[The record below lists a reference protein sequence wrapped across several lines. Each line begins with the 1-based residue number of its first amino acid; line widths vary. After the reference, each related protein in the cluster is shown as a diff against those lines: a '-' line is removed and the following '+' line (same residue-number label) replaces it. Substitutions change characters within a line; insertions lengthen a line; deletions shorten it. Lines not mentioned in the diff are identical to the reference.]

1 MTQEGA
7 LHLILIFD
15 YIADWAK
22 ESYRP
27 SVLKQLTS
35 LATGEDFD
43 RIVLEPDVGVVPH
56 GKPVPLLTTSA
67 HQDIQ
72 MDEEPEVSDGSDGG
86 SVHVEEH
93 SNVNFLH
100 MPTSDYGTI
109 RPMNTAVFRCTGLR
123 ITKDNATAFLPSGL
137 GEQIIGACARELL
150 HQITR
155 WEDILV
161 VTAADL
167 GDLEVLWTGGEPS
180 SFHKHDHKSDVGFFV
195 KFQYR
200 CFIDLSWRT
209 IRELTYLAISSS
221 ALPVLTKLAASQRKL
236 PRLYSISE
244 RLLPCSGATLRE
256 TISCIRSGSQWQV
269 LRSALVSTALYL
281 HPCSTARDSLTQEVA
296 YFTLLYVR
304 STQFSSLI
312 EALGTEFSS
321 RHKCFTVCSVWR
333 STDSNVWVENVPHDD
348 FSCRRCL
355 ASCQNIYALR
365 NWDGARSTS
374 GAILVSALRQEDGD
388 QQLQHR
394 HALCLY
400 LFEKSSALLDGIPF
414 STTIEKLASSESIYH
429 TILHGRPLK
438 DSGSEAVLCCHYRT
452 EKVPNGNSTIS
463 HAGSMTWPGTVLSS
477 SISPLLRGCISGY
490 TSRYFCSSCV
500 SR

>member
-43 RIVLEPDVGVVPH
+43 RIVLESDVGVVPH

-161 VTAADL
+161 VAAADL

-209 IRELTYLAISSS
+209 IRELTYLAISPS

-236 PRLYSISE
+236 PGLYSISE

-256 TISCIRSGSQWQV
+256 TISCIRSGHS
-269 LRSALVSTALYL
+269 
-281 HPCSTARDSLTQEVA
+281 
-296 YFTLLYVR
+296 
-304 STQFSSLI
+304 
-312 EALGTEFSS
+312 G
-321 RHKCFTVCSVWR
+321 K
-333 STDSNVWVENVPHDD
+333 
-348 FSCRRCL
+348 SC
-355 ASCQNIYALR
+355 AQPS
-365 NWDGARSTS
+365 
-374 GAILVSALRQEDGD
+374 SALRYIYIRVP
-388 QQLQHR
+388 QQ
-394 HALCLY
+394 
-400 LFEKSSALLDGIPF
+400 
-414 STTIEKLASSESIYH
+414 
-429 TILHGRPLK
+429 
-438 DSGSEAVLCCHYRT
+438 
-452 EKVPNGNSTIS
+452 
-463 HAGSMTWPGTVLSS
+463 GTVLLKKLHTSLCYTCGRLSS
-477 SISPLLRGCISGY
+477 HRSSKPWGQSSQAAINASRSAVSGDLPTAMFGSKMCLMM
-490 TSRYFCSSCV
+490 TSVAADAWLVVRTFTPYGTGMAPAPRAVQSLY
-500 SR
+500 RP